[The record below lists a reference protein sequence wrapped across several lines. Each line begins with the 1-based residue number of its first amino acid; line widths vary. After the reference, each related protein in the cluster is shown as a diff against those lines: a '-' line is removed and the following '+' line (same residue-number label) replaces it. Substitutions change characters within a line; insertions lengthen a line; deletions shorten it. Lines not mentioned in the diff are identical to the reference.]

1 MELQIRS
8 AVLYNVQSPGKNFT
22 MKSSKKLVTSL
33 LALGFSLTCAAS
45 LAATQ
50 ECSASSGK
58 HTVALLELYT
68 SEGCS
73 SCPPADRLLSSLP
86 ARELGADQ
94 VVPLALH
101 VDYWD
106 YLGWRDPFAQNK
118 FTKRQ
123 RRMGAVNGLPTI
135 YTPQFLLNG
144 KDFRPWRAQSVNKK
158 VADINRSKARAQL
171 QISLKQNAAQL
182 HIMANADVPD
192 ATDRHSADAYIV
204 LYENKLSRNVKA
216 GENAGRTLN
225 HNFVARELVGPIR
238 LKSGGVKFDE
248 TLTLAKDW
256 KTKDLGVVAFV
267 QDRRNGDVLQALALP
282 VCQ

>member
-8 AVLYNVQSPGKNFT
+8 AVLYNVRSRGDNFT
-22 MKSSKKLVTSL
+22 MKSSKKLVTSF
-33 LALGFSLTCAAS
+33 LALGFSLASAAS
-45 LAATQ
+45 PAATQ

-86 ARELGADQ
+86 GQELSADQ

-106 YLGWRDPFAQNK
+106 YLGWRDPFAQSK
-118 FTKRQ
+118 FTERQ
-123 RRMGAVNGLPTI
+123 RRMGTINRLRTI

-144 KDFRPWRAQSVNKK
+144 KDFRPWRAQSVSKE

-171 QISLKQNAAQL
+171 QISLKQDAAQL

-216 GENAGRTLN
+216 GENTGRTLN
-225 HNFVARELVGPIR
+225 HNFVAREFVGPIR

-267 QDRRNGDVLQALALP
+267 QNRRNGDVLQALALP

>member
-1 MELQIRS
+1 M
-8 AVLYNVQSPGKNFT
+8 LYNVQSTGNNFT
-22 MKSSKKLVTSL
+22 MKPSKN
-33 LALGFSLTCAAS
+33 LAISFVVLGFSLATVAS
-45 LAATQ
+45 PATTR
-50 ECSASSGK
+50 ECSASSGE

-86 ARELGADQ
+86 TRELGADH

-123 RRMGAVNGLPTI
+123 RRMGAINRLPTI

-144 KDFRPWRAQSVNKK
+144 KDFRPWRAQSVNKQ
-158 VADINRSKARAQL
+158 VADINRSKARAKL
-171 QISLKQNAAQL
+171 RINLKHDAAQL
-182 HIMANADVPD
+182 HITTDADVPD
-192 ATDRHSADAYIV
+192 ATDRQSADAYIV
-204 LYENKLSRNVKA
+204 VYENKLTRNVKA
-216 GENAGRTLN
+216 GENAGRTLS
-225 HNFVARELVGPIR
+225 HNFVAREFVGPIR
-238 LKSGGVKFDE
+238 LKSDGAKFE
-248 TLTLAKDW
+248 QTLVLAAEW

>member
-1 MELQIRS
+1 MRLS
-8 AVLYNVQSPGKNFT
+8 KAFT
-22 MKSSKKLVTSL
+22 TSF
-33 LALGFSLTCAAS
+33 LALGFSLASAAS
-45 LAATQ
+45 PAAIQ

-86 ARELGADQ
+86 ARNLGADQ
-94 VVPLALH
+94 VVPLELH

-123 RRMGAVNGLPTI
+123 RRMGAINRLSTI

-144 KDFRPWRAQSVNKK
+144 KDFRPWRAQSVNKE

-171 QISLKQNAAQL
+171 QISLKQVAEQL
-182 HIMANADVPD
+182 HITANAEVPN
-192 ATDRHSADAYIV
+192 ATDRQSADAYIV
-204 LYENKLSRNVKA
+204 VYENKLTRNVKA
-216 GENAGRTLN
+216 GENAGRTLT
-225 HNFVARELVGPIR
+225 HNFVAREFVGPIR
-238 LKSGGVKFDE
+238 LKAGEAKIDQ
-248 TLTLAKDW
+248 TLAIAKDW

>member
-1 MELQIRS
+1 MRL
-8 AVLYNVQSPGKNFT
+8 
-22 MKSSKKLVTSL
+22 SKEFVTSF
-33 LALGFSLTCAAS
+33 LALGFLLAS
-45 LAATQ
+45 TASTAATQ

-86 ARELGADQ
+86 ARQLGADQ
-94 VVPLALH
+94 VVPLELH

-106 YLGWRDPFAQNK
+106 YLGWHDPFAQSK

-123 RRMGAVNGLPTI
+123 RRMGAINRLPTI

-144 KDFRPWRAQSVNKK
+144 KDFRPWRAQNVSKE

-171 QISLKQNAAQL
+171 RIKLSQDAEQL
-182 HIMANADVPD
+182 RIMANADVSD

-204 LYENKLSRNVKA
+204 VYENKLTRNVKA
-216 GENAGRTLN
+216 GENAGRTLT
-225 HNFVARELVGPIR
+225 HNFVAREFVGPVR

-248 TLTLAKDW
+248 RLTIAKDW
-256 KTKDLGVVAFV
+256 KAKDLGVVAFV
-267 QDRRNGDVLQALALP
+267 QDRRNGDILQALALP

>member
-1 MELQIRS
+1 MELQIGS
-8 AVLYNVQSPGKNFT
+8 AVLYNVQSQGNNFT
-22 MKSSKKLVTSL
+22 MKSSKKLVTSF
-33 LALGFSLTCAAS
+33 LALGFSLASAAS
-45 LAATQ
+45 PAATQ

-86 ARELGADQ
+86 GQELSADQ

-106 YLGWRDPFAQNK
+106 YLGWRDPFAQSK
-118 FTKRQ
+118 FTERQ
-123 RRMGAVNGLPTI
+123 RRMGTINRLRTI

-144 KDFRPWRAQSVNKK
+144 KDFRPWRAQSVNKE

-171 QISLKQNAAQL
+171 QISLKQDAAQL

-192 ATDRHSADAYIV
+192 ATDRHDADAYIV

-216 GENAGRTLN
+216 GENTGRTLT
-225 HNFVARELVGPIR
+225 HNFVAREFIGPIR

-267 QDRRNGDVLQALALP
+267 QNRRNGDVLQALALP